1 MRAAGLRPIDTIMQ
15 STAVL
20 VKSRSST
27 HPLIPVVTKRIQG
40 ILIAKK
46 YVMCR
51 YNIPRALLPF
61 ARKITPAQPSQTI
74 ITGLENE
81 KAVSVSAVVDKK
93 RIAGV
98 MDGLS
103 MTGATDIFVVQIMN
117 SREIH

>member
-1 MRAAGLRPIDTIMQ
+1 MRAAGLRPVETILH
-15 STAVL
+15 STAIL
-20 VKSRSST
+20 VKSRKST
-27 HPLIPVVTKRIQG
+27 HPLISIVTKRIHG
-40 ILIAKK
+40 ILIANK

-61 ARKITPAQPSQTI
+61 ARKITPSQPSQTI
-74 ITGLENE
+74 ITDLENE
-81 KAVSVSAVVDKK
+81 KAVSVSAIVDKK